1 MTHRMWYNAL
11 EEAHRSLAD
20 EGIQPRGR
28 VRQRAQEFMEQWRKE
43 NKERQ
48 LMESKESDSDRW
60 SARSDM

>member
-1 MTHRMWYNAL
+1 MWI
-11 EEAHRSLAD
+11 EAPQEAQRSLAA
-20 EGIQPRGR
+20 EGMPPRGR